1 MSGLPHVAS
10 LTNCWTSQTLHFY
23 PKIRTPPMPSSFSE
37 PSGTPLLPH
46 QFITK
51 IVHDADTGWGFVPLI
66 GSGLSRPSGIITG
79 YEFTNYLAFT
89 TYLVLCDPATR
100 KRTHGEGRTAR
111 WNLVLQGWPPQPN
124 QQELTDAR
132 NWILQEFEGLCRR
145 LHVEPNY
152 DGTDK
157 RRIKSLTVRTP
168 VSPSQGLVSVLM
180 HPIIPAILASEEQI
194 PTDDR
199 MRRFSMLLLKSH
211 GMPQP
216 ATFAIEGLMSDFSRS
231 HGQHIQDMG
240 IRALHD
246 WRETLQFLACTE
258 VLREPDRLSFNSTA
272 NQSIIDAFNATI
284 TRDRHPNL
292 AHKMLTHL
300 AGGLRIHTILTTNFD
315 TLTEDAFQQLSVRIR
330 VLPVSSHGSL
340 PNARTVAA
348 EDTLVKLHGE
358 AHDTRADLSLDDEP
372 SAVDLETFADY
383 LTRGGPYSTVDEKVE
398 SRRLLVMGYSGSDY
412 RCVQMIK
419 RWLESAADR
428 PIIYWVCFSQ
438 NDVRRVQHLFRSEQ
452 YRGRL
457 RITQTTRPDL
467 LLYELYQRLHLSLPP
482 GGLSYEFSHI
492 LPPRRNPDYES
503 PEQSVSAVLECVRE
517 TKDLMEACRLIVG
530 HQGRPE
536 DIRALAL
543 DAMVASLSSRL
554 VRILGATGESLKAL
568 TGPWRAIGADRE
580 AVCVLWEPWYRLAD
594 ADKGHASTETP
605 DPQFVPPVIIDAVGG
620 VVRASA
626 IAADKLSRE
635 QGLRVLWMEIVDYID
650 IDAMI
655 RDFFRSLAHRFG
667 VFQSQH
673 VSLHPLSVPLLDY
686 VRPNVKRARPKKSQG
701 PEQLDWNRGVEA
713 IARHLRSTL
722 EAYRVDACQLRVM
735 LYGRDGYGSSAGLL
749 LSPWEDQDQIRG
761 LHCFLEALAKVGVQ
775 VVYMPLLR
783 WRAKIRQSR
792 RLLPVE
798 SAGTQVT
805 ESQSP
810 LHDAVIAKV
819 RELSTP
825 ETADQAVA
833 TLSASSSVYLD
844 NLKKV
849 LHPFMRLA
857 LSSDGQLLAEP
868 RRSAGRENAEKFIV
882 FLYAL
887 CLFRH
892 SRHPNALCSEATY
905 QCPFRHNL
913 GAVDNDFVRAEV
925 TSVWIAQ
932 LRSAGLFLDKPGGA
946 SWMFGDLKSG
956 MLAAIEK
963 LSDIRHLYENPTVR
977 GENRGHDR
985 AVEMRAR
992 LHFWIGDWYQKAFC
1006 SSGHHVPIL
1015 EAIHHQLMACRYA
1028 PLAKPKSRPRD
1039 ASERPSGSQATK
1051 VSVYRHLL
1059 FLSALREACKTLRL
1073 AGPSLKLWQSSPFDV
1088 SWMNAGQRE
1097 KLRADLQDSSAQL
1110 LNDAKECQIPEASQ
1124 LRSYRLRAA
1133 AIRQFIDFLTAIC
1146 DELTFEG
1153 GGARKDRGVLSSGGT
1168 DANLVQAS
1176 GSTSRPRKDQLW
1188 KEIDSGNT
1196 EVSMLVEPLLGKS
1209 GADIFNAMQMVLQ
1222 AAVSVPRGT
1231 PLTDGQSKIDPIEL
1245 LSTAKAEWKEGYAE
1259 NVKQVHGMI
1268 ASLFDAAFVV
1278 LRRAK
1283 LMFHASGTV
1292 DRKLW
1297 LQSTIF
1303 CNLGIDFCKHLP
1315 ASELRFDMDMRVRL
1329 HTVYSIGLANLGRFF
1344 EANRHLNEAQ
1354 AILSKLEWSQP
1365 QEFAIICL
1373 RRAEV
1378 RLTECL
1384 WIAAVLPGIQVP
1396 SLQDNRATVA
1406 ACQQSDMLAEAGN
1419 SLRIV
1424 SGAGLPHHTC
1434 LQSGYLKKLLGV
1446 EFAVN
1451 LDGDQQH
1458 PGISEAS
1465 YRTVLHEAESVAGQ
1479 YVFVPPRVSE
1489 CLRKGGMSKHD
1500 GDSANCVPAAARQNL
1515 LRLYGAT
1522 LDEAVSLLDEAEKLL
1537 RGNSQ
1542 SALWWIRL
1550 YTLRLRVY
1558 GLLGPL
1564 GALAETCLIRRKYSV
1579 DQGIHENFINAIR
1592 IAGSDESRQLR
1603 AIRYFF
1609 EANEWY
1615 NGFVSKSAYSPG
1627 DQSQLPDTLLL
1638 ARAAGKNLKAQ
1649 LARRNAYK
1657 DSLVRQGLELLKQF
1671 PAAQVETW

>member
-1 MSGLPHVAS
+1 MPG
-10 LTNCWTSQTLHFY
+10 TS
-23 PKIRTPPMPSSFSE
+23 SD

-100 KRTHGEGRTAR
+100 SRTHGEGRTAR
-111 WNLVLQGWPPQPN
+111 WNLVQQGWPPQPN

-180 HPIIPAILASEEQI
+180 HPIIPAILASEEQV

-258 VLREPDRLSFNSTA
+258 VLSYPDRLSFNSTA

-315 TLTEDAFQQLSVRIR
+315 TLTEDAFRQLSVRLR
-330 VLPVSSHGSL
+330 VLPVSSLGSL

-372 SAVDLETFADY
+372 SSVDLETFADY
-383 LTRGGPYSTVDEKVE
+383 LTRGGPYSKVEKTVE

-438 NDVRRVQHLFRSEQ
+438 SDVRRVQHLFRSEQ

-517 TKDLMEACRLIVG
+517 TKDLLEASRLIIG

-536 DIRALAL
+536 DVRALAR
-543 DAMVASLSSRL
+543 DAMVASLSRRL
-554 VRILGATGESLKAL
+554 VRILGASGEALKAL
-568 TGPWRAIGADRE
+568 TDKWRAIGADRE
-580 AVCVLWEPWYRLAD
+580 AVCVLWQPWYRTSN
-594 ADKGHASTETP
+594 ASKVQAGAQTP
-605 DPQFVPPVIIDAVGG
+605 GAQFVPPVIVDAIGG
-620 VVRASA
+620 VVRACA
-626 IAADKLSRE
+626 VATEIVSRE
-635 QGLRVLWMEIVDYID
+635 QGLRIFWMELVDYID

-673 VSLHPLSVPLLDY
+673 VSLHPLSVPLLQY
-686 VRPNVKRARPKKSQG
+686 SRPLPGSNNQQWTCRV
-701 PEQLDWNRGVEA
+701 DA
-713 IARHLRSTL
+713 IAEHLQATL
-722 EAYRVDACQLRVM
+722 DSYRVDACQLRLMV
-735 LYGRDGYGSSAGLL
+735 YGRDGYGCSAGLM
-749 LSPWEDQDQIRG
+749 SSQWDNADQIKG
-761 LHCFLEALAKVGVQ
+761 LHCFLEALGKVGVQ
-775 VVYMPLLR
+775 VIYLPLLK
-783 WRAKIRQSR
+783 WRAKIRESR
-792 RLLPVE
+792 RQ
-798 SAGTQVT
+798 SQRGAQV
-805 ESQSP
+805 SVMP
-810 LHDAVIAKV
+810 PLLHDVIIEDARRPTVPDK
-819 RELSTP
+819 
-825 ETADQAVA
+825 QAEVFVPI
-833 TLSASSSVYLD
+833 SGSSSVYLD

-849 LHPFMRLA
+849 LHPFMKVDVRN
-857 LSSDGQLLAEP
+857 GTITVQP
-868 RRSAGRENAEKFIV
+868 RHTAGRDNAQKLIV

-913 GAVDNDFVRAEV
+913 SGMDNDFVRAEES
-925 TSVWIAQ
+925 SVWIAQ
-932 LRSAGLFLDKPGGA
+932 LRTAGLFLDKPGGA
-946 SWMFGDLKSG
+946 SWMFGDLKMG
-956 MLAAIEK
+956 MLTAIEE
-963 LSDIRHLYENPTVR
+963 LPNIRFLYDSPAQNPPK
-977 GENRGHDR
+977 RGHDQ
-985 AVEMRAR
+985 AIEMRAR
-992 LHFWIGDWYQKAFC
+992 LHFWIGDWYLKAFC

-1015 EAIHHQLMACRYA
+1015 EAVHHQLMACKYA
-1028 PLAKPKSRPRD
+1028 PYAKPKSRPPKSTKT
-1039 ASERPSGSQATK
+1039 ASMAADRRVA
-1051 VSVYRHLL
+1051 VYRHLL
-1059 FLSALREACKTLRL
+1059 FLSALREASKTLRL
-1073 AGPSLKLWQSSPFDV
+1073 AGTSLKLWQSSPFDV
-1088 SWMNAGQRE
+1088 SWMNEQHRKRIGE
-1097 KLRADLQDSSAQL
+1097 ELQSASRSL
-1110 LNDAKECQIPEASQ
+1110 FKDGRNRASQ
-1124 LRSYRLRAA
+1124 TLREN
-1133 AIRQFIDFLTAIC
+1133 AIEQFIDYLTTIC
-1146 DELTFEG
+1146 DDLTIEG
-1153 GGARKDRGVLSSGGT
+1153 GGG
-1168 DANLVQAS
+1168 
-1176 GSTSRPRKDQLW
+1176 RKDQAAPSPAGPDTSACSQTAREPRPGMGLKW
-1188 KEIDSGNT
+1188 KDIDRSKT
-1196 EVSMLVEPLLGKS
+1196 PVSKLVLPMLNDIEA
-1209 GADIFNAMQMVLQ
+1209 ADIFNSMQDVLQ
-1222 AAVSVPRGT
+1222 AADFHGKRQRKAAGKNT
-1231 PLTDGQSKIDPIEL
+1231 IDPIES
-1245 LSTAKAEWKEGYAE
+1245 LSVAKAAWKEQYAE
-1259 NVKQVHGMI
+1259 NTEKVRALIGT
-1268 ASLFDAAFVV
+1268 LFDAAFVI

-1283 LMFHASGTV
+1283 LMFHANGTV
-1292 DRKLW
+1292 DRQLW
-1297 LQSTIF
+1297 LQSTML

-1315 ASELRFDMDMRVRL
+1315 PGELRFDMDMRVRL
-1329 HTVYSIGLANLGRFF
+1329 HSVYSVGLANLGRFF

-1365 QEFAIICL
+1365 QEFATVCL

-1384 WIAAVLPGIQVP
+1384 WIAAFVPEIQIP
-1396 SLQDNRATVA
+1396 ALQDHKGPVPTGRKVNQNRGNTV
-1406 ACQQSDMLAEAGN
+1406 QFVHPDRQ
-1419 SLRIV
+1419 
-1424 SGAGLPHHTC
+1424 HTC
-1434 LQSGYLKKLLGV
+1434 LKSDYLTKLLGV
-1446 EFAVN
+1446 EYAVN

-1458 PGISEAS
+1458 LGISESA
-1465 YRTVLHEAESVAGQ
+1465 YKAVLHGSASGPAEK

-1489 CLRKGGMSKHD
+1489 CLRKGGMSRD
-1500 GDSANCVPAAARQNL
+1500 QASASDCVPPAARQNL

-1522 LDEAVSLLDEAEKLL
+1522 LDEAVSLLDQAETLL

-1564 GALAETCLIRRKYSV
+1564 KEPETCLIRRKYSF

-1592 IAGSDESRQLR
+1592 IAGADESRQLR
-1603 AIRYFF
+1603 AIQYFF

-1615 NGFVSKSAYSPG
+1615 NSYVQNPTQSPG
-1627 DQSQLPDTLLL
+1627 SQSELPDTLML
-1638 ARAAGKNLKAQ
+1638 ARSAARNLNEQLKRRKAPT
-1649 LARRNAYK
+1649 
-1657 DSLVRQGLELLKQF
+1657 DSLVQQGVRMLKQF
-1671 PAAQVETW
+1671 PAADATDW